1 MAVRKLSIPLG
12 CMLLAMAVSS
22 LFASDIPGPLKAR
35 FVTGDPVWREIPVRD
50 DLRNQYDKCWQ
61 TAVATILENN
71 FDIATMDKDSGYA
84 RTTWNAGVV
93 TLGGNW
99 AYTVQISIKFVFLP
113 PDPNAPT
120 SATRGVDKI
129 RVQAAG
135 AIVESKRGRILKDF
149 RGYDS
154 VVLQSLFQDLSAK
167 LSTH

>member
-1 MAVRKLSIPLG
+1 MV
-12 CMLLAMAVSS
+12 VSS

-35 FVTGDPVWREIPVRD
+35 FVVGDPVWREIPVRD

-61 TAVATILENN
+61 TAVSTILENN

-99 AYTVQISIKFVFLP
+99 NYTVQISFKFVFLP

-120 SATRGVDKI
+120 GAARRIDKI

-135 AIVESKRGRILKDF
+135 SIVESKRGRILKDF
-149 RGYDS
+149 RGYDQ
-154 VVLQSLFQDLSAK
+154 VVLQNLFEDLQAK

>member
-50 DLRNQYDKCWQ
+50 DLRSQYDKCWQ

-84 RTTWNAGVV
+84 RTTWNSGVV

-113 PDPNAPT
+113 PDPNSPT
-120 SATRGVDKI
+120 GATRGVDKI

-135 AIVESKRGRILKDF
+135 AIVQSKRGRVLKDF
-149 RGYDS
+149 RGYDQ
-154 VVLQSLFQDLSAK
+154 VVLQNLFQDLQAK
-167 LSTH
+167 LATH